1 MGSLTPLFDMTR
13 NGNDPHDV
21 IMKSP
26 PAPSTDTGMDRQLF
40 YLTSFFHTSQ
50 ELVGLRQPTKIMEKF
65 LLMVMGPLGVS
76 QGVIGLVDRE
86 RQTGNA
92 IGRNVTDQE
101 IERLQENLIHLQDRL
116 EALRSQDRTEGPAIP
131 FFGLR
136 TTTLG
141 RDFFPFETS
150 LIIPWTIDERYQ
162 GFLALGKKITDEE
175 FTPDERFTLTS
186 LVPTLTAS
194 LGSAILT
201 SHVQQ
206 LNNELRD
213 KNKRLAGAVTRLENK
228 ERELDREVLELS
240 SLNEVNKELRYLG
253 DPETIMRSFLL
264 HVLGIRWA
272 KQGFLILLRR
282 DAREVLQVHRGYSW
296 TELTFEH
303 AEKLL
308 FCALSNQSTKT
319 LAPLTCGQIQDTGC
333 FAKLEF
339 RFPRVEQAHLFVLEQ
354 DTLGLIGFSHFHQV
368 TSESTDADGTFQAQM
383 TSFMVHMKNILDFA
397 TITRLNQDLERRNT
411 ELQTTIDEL
420 TRAHQ
425 TIDLLEKT
433 REKFKQTLDRE
444 SHRIQRATSFDFVL
458 ILLVGTLLG
467 LLFNYKSPHGI
478 SIIPQE
484 WTHSEVAEVRLEEVA
499 ALQKTEQPL
508 LIDARPQE
516 FFRLEHIPGAINL
529 SPDLFEVMYPMLLG
543 NENLERPI
551 IVYGR
556 TVSRHYDQDV
566 AYRLESRDHEH
577 VRIFIGGLR
586 EWKHRGHPVSP

>member
-1 MGSLTPLFDMTR
+1 MIHNSD
-13 NGNDPHDV
+13 DPYDV
-21 IMKSP
+21 TMESR
-26 PAPSTDTGMDRQLF
+26 PAPSVDNGMDRQLF

-50 ELVGLRQPTKIMEKF
+50 ELVGLRQPAKIMEKF
-65 LLMVMGPLGVS
+65 LLMVMGPMGVS
-76 QGVIGLVDRE
+76 QGVIGLVDRK
-86 RQTGNA
+86 RHTGN
-92 IGRNVTDQE
+92 IVGRNVTDQE
-101 IERLQENLIHLQDRL
+101 IQRLQENLIHLQDRL
-116 EALRSQDRTEGPAIP
+116 EELRSKDSAKGPAIP

-136 TTTLG
+136 THTLG
-141 RDFFPFETS
+141 TEFFPFETS
-150 LIIPWTIDERYQ
+150 LIIPWSIDERYQ
-162 GFLALGKKITDEE
+162 GFLALGKKITGEE
-175 FTPDERFTLTS
+175 FTPDERFILTS

-206 LNNELRD
+206 LNNELRQ
-213 KNKRLAGAVTRLENK
+213 KNKSLAGAVTCLENK

-240 SLNEVNKELRYLG
+240 SLNEVNKELRHLG

-264 HVLGIRWA
+264 NMLGIRCA

-282 DAREVLQVHRGYSW
+282 DAREVLQVQRGYSW
-296 TELTFEH
+296 TDLSFEH
-303 AEKLL
+303 AEKLM
-308 FCALSNQSTKT
+308 FCALSNLGTKT
-319 LAPLTCGQIQDTGC
+319 LEPLTCGQIQDTAC
-333 FAKLEF
+333 FTSLEF
-339 RFPRVEQAHLFVLEQ
+339 RFPEVDQAHLFVLEQ
-354 DTLGLIGFSHFHQV
+354 DTLGLIGFSHFRRT
-368 TSESTDADGTFQAQM
+368 TSESVDDNGTFQAQM
-383 TSFMVHMKNILDFA
+383 TSFMVHMKNVLAFA
-397 TITRLNQDLERRNT
+397 TITLLNQNLERRNT

-420 TRAHQ
+420 TQAHQ

-433 REKFKQTLDRE
+433 RERFKQTLDRE
-444 SHRIQRATSFDFVL
+444 SHRIQRATGFDFVL

-467 LLFNYKSPHGI
+467 LLFNYKSPQGI
-478 SIIPQE
+478 SVIPQE
-484 WTHSEVAEVRLEEVA
+484 WTHSEVAEIRIEEVVA
-499 ALQKTEQPL
+499 NQKTEQAL

-516 FFRLEHIPGAINL
+516 FFRVEHIPGAINL

-577 VRIFIGGLR
+577 IRVFYGGLR